1 MTIELPST
9 DSETLKMPS
18 SAGSDVFAVIALLVI
33 CLLVLLLLR
42 TYLPLRSSPAYLIFP
57 IFLSLALPASIILLV
72 PIDLSS
78 AANSDDEDAK
88 GIWLPER
95 LLLVSWRITY
105 WLTFMLTW
113 YKLPSW
119 ESILY

>member
-1 MTIELPST
+1 MS
-9 DSETLKMPS
+9 S
-18 SAGSDVFAVIALLVI
+18 SAGSDAFAVIALLVI
-33 CLLVLLLLR
+33 CLLVLLLLW

-113 YKLPSW
+113 YERHIVGVDLV
-119 ESILY
+119 LM